1 MSWYEPRAVA
11 PDLADRLVCSWTAE
25 IKGTHRLVPDGCVDL
40 MWLDGAGII
49 LCGPDT
55 GSWDFTLPP
64 GTRSVGIRFRPGLVA
79 DLFRISLAELRNR
92 RVGLAD
98 LTGDQAARTVTAQ
111 LEDSADPSARVAV
124 LESVARDLR
133 GRCDVE
139 DPWAGTVGQAL
150 AGHSWRISELAAETA
165 MTERQLERRS
175 HRFFGY
181 GPATLRSILRLQ
193 RFMGLARRRPSA
205 QLAELAAEAGYADQ
219 AHLSRECR
227 SIGGQTP
234 TELLA
239 GQAPDWHGGLPL
251 FLGTPR
257 DPFAPVVRRRAVV
270 S

>member
-1 MSWYEPRAVA
+1 MSWYVPRAVA

-40 MWLDGAGII
+40 MWLDGVGIV

-55 GSWDFTLPP
+55 GSWTFTLPP

-79 DLFRISLAELRNR
+79 DLFRTSLAELRNR

-98 LTGDQAARTVTAQ
+98 LTGDQAARTVTAR
-111 LEDSADPSARVAV
+111 LEDAAGPAAQVAV
-124 LESVARDLR
+124 LESAARELR
-133 GRCDVE
+133 RHVDTE
-139 DPWAGTVGQAL
+139 DPWAGVVGGAL
-150 AGHSWRISELAAETA
+150 AQHSWRISDLASETA

-181 GPATLRSILRLQ
+181 GPSTLRSILRLQ
-193 RFMGLARRRPSA
+193 RFMGLARRRPYA
-205 QLAELAAEAGYADQ
+205 QLAELAAEAGYSDQ
-219 AHLSRECR
+219 AHLSRDCR
-227 SIGGQTP
+227 TIGGQTP

-257 DPFAPVVRRRAVV
+257 DPSALVARRG
-270 S
+270 